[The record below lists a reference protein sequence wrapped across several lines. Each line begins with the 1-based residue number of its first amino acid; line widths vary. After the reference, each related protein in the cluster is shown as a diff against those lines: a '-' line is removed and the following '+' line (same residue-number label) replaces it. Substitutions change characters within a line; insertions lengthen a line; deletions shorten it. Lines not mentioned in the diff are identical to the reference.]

1 MARGGL
7 GWGRANPRI
16 KSKDFQQI
24 CCTALIGLYDSQG
37 VLRFTGRDRADCL
50 AYAELFGLGQDAYS
64 LISLAWMAVDSAELQ
79 LAGAEVS

>member
-1 MARGGL
+1 MARWGL
-7 GWGRANPRI
+7 GRGRPSPRI

-37 VLRFTGRDRADCL
+37 VLRFTGRDSADCL

-64 LISLAWMAVDSAELQ
+64 LISLVWMAADRVDMQ
-79 LAGAEVS
+79 LAEAEFN